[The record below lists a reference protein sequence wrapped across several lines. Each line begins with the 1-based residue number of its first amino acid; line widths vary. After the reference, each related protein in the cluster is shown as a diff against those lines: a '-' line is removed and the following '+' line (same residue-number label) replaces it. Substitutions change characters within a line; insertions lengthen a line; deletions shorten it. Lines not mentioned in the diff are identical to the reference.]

1 MDLTLAID
9 LGGAK
14 KKLEKKK
21 RKMGIVVIF
30 LFLTIRRA

>member
-21 RKMGIVVIF
+21 RENEYCSHF
-30 LFLTIRRA
+30 LVFNN